1 MQMQVMRASDSPY
14 NEIEDLSEME
24 HMLRGTMYNDHHHAG
39 AAEPEDPFYLA
50 PYSTFYMGSMGRPSD
65 LPYVAGAFNSEY
77 APYLDEE
84 EDMLFE
90 PTIPLPFVAAQTQEC
105 GGNISELPV
114 RAQQQGQGRSEQGG
128 HCGIQIRE
136 AIFPRKKKKKNSKTV
151 RPDYDDSEDE
161 KEDGDPLV
169 TWSNV
174 GSSQKVKLSFVPS
187 PIPQENTAAKRV
199 QGE

>member
-14 NEIEDLSEME
+14 NETEDLSEME
-24 HMLRGTMYNDHHHAG
+24 HMLCGTMYNDHHHAG

-65 LPYVAGAFNSEY
+65 LPYVAGAFKSEY

-105 GGNISELPV
+105 RTDISELPV

-128 HCGIQIRE
+128 HFELKIRE
-136 AIFPRKKKKKNSKTV
+136 AIFPN
-151 RPDYDDSEDE
+151 EE
-161 KEDGDPLV
+161 EENGDPWV
-169 TWSNV
+169 RCENV
-174 GSSQKVKLSFVPS
+174 GSSQAVNESFVPS
-187 PIPQENTAAKRV
+187 PIPQENTAVKRLK
-199 QGE
+199 GE